1 VGQAARKIFFILG
14 ALSGAATLALA
25 FVVLQ
30 REAAIHALLLQQ
42 AASRES
48 TDLEVRRSLSQLS
61 ERVDGIAA
69 TFSREIAEGSS
80 GTQGVV
86 RRLQRRLAAD
96 ISTVRGS
103 LAEMAVVLNRP
114 APAADSFQGIAS
126 SADPRADSSE
136 KPTTAAAASPSA
148 DGMEQDFALSQA
160 LRRAKEHFGERE
172 FAEAARILSPFSLQ
186 QVKDPEVRLYLA
198 ASRFCANP
206 SDSSIQAGVE
216 QDLRAV
222 LKEETASLVALE
234 TMGSLCMEQGRW
246 TEALE
251 WLAQVIALKPSDVDV
266 LEKCGACAL
275 AAGDLPRAKSCL
287 EKAAAIRPADAN
299 LWYEAGGA
307 FAASG
312 ETEEALA
319 RFEQCLALEPSHR
332 GARVQA
338 ARCLQQLGRYA
349 EATELADRAPGAAGQ
364 QE

>member
-1 VGQAARKIFFILG
+1 VGQAVRKILFILG
-14 ALSGAATLALA
+14 AFAGAATLALA
-25 FVVLQ
+25 FVVAQ
-30 REAAIHALLLQQ
+30 QETAIHALLLQQ

-48 TDLEVRRSLSQLS
+48 TDLEVRRSLSQLL

-86 RRLQRRLAAD
+86 RRLQRRLADD

-114 APAADSFQGIAS
+114 APAADSFHGMAS
-126 SADPRADSSE
+126 GADPRAASGQEASTNTE
-136 KPTTAAAASPSA
+136 AASTTA
-148 DGMEQDFALSQA
+148 EQDFALSRA
-160 LRRAKEHFGERE
+160 LLRAKERFSERQ
-172 FAEAARILSPFSLQ
+172 FAEAARILSPFSPQ
-186 QVKDPEVRLYLA
+186 QVRDPEVRLYLA
-198 ASRFCANP
+198 ASRFRANP

-222 LKEETASLVALE
+222 LKEDTGSLVALE

-246 TEALE
+246 AEALE
-251 WLAQVIALKPSDVDV
+251 WFSQVIALKPSDADV

-275 AAGDLPRAKSCL
+275 ASGDLPRAKSCL
-287 EKAAAIRPADAN
+287 ERALALRPADAN

-312 ETEEALA
+312 EPEEALA

-338 ARCLQQLGRYA
+338 ARCLQQLGRDA
-349 EATELADRAPGAAGQ
+349 EATELADRVPGAAGQ